1 MAETAHTEVPAGGKE
16 VFPPFARDT
25 FASQLFWLALAFIAL
40 YVIMAR
46 LALPRIQGIFEQRRA
61 RIGGDLADAQRLKSE
76 SEQTMSSYEKEIAD
90 ARSEAQRMAGD
101 TRERLNAE
109 SEGRRKELEAKLH
122 DEIAKAERA
131 IAATRSA
138 AMANVEAIA
147 AEATTAIVERLIGS
161 APDPASVKAAVGA
174 ALES

>member
-1 MAETAHTEVPAGGKE
+1 MAETAHTEAPGGKE
-16 VFPPFARDT
+16 AFPPFQRDT
-25 FASQLFWLALAFIAL
+25 FASQLLWLALAFIAL

-61 RIGGDLADAQRLKSE
+61 HIGGDLADAQRLKGE
-76 SEQTMSSYEKEIAD
+76 SEQTMVSYEKELAD
-90 ARSEAQRMAGD
+90 ARAEAQQMAD
-101 TRERLNAE
+101 ATRERLNAE

-131 IAATRSA
+131 IAATKSA

-147 AEATTAIVERLIGS
+147 ADAAGAIVERLIGS
-161 APDPASVKAAVGA
+161 SPDAATVKAALAA